1 MKIKM
6 KETIVG
12 PKGNGGES
20 MKYVSGHEYNMTA
33 DEEMKRA
40 AAWLSDGRAEK
51 KSADARET
59 KEIKKEEKPKKNGL
73 KRKKNKD

>member
-20 MKYVSGHEYNMTA
+20 MKYVSGQEYNMTA
-33 DEEMKRA
+33 DAEMKSA
-40 AAWLSDGRAEK
+40 TAWLSDGRAEK
-51 KSADARET
+51 KSADVRET
-59 KEIKKEEKPKKNGL
+59 KKEEKPKK
-73 KRKKNKD
+73 KRFKKSKK